1 MINNMQIIVYM
12 TLQMALKFPGNT
24 MILNSQLM
32 EVATLDMIDTS
43 FIDEIIYREQLSEP
57 TSFNIKFY
65 QCGFESMLLIEN
77 IGSIIWFLWFKC
89 LLVVISLVLW
99 PAKFI

>member
-43 FIDEIIYREQLSEP
+43 FIDEIFYEEQLSEP

-65 QCGFESMLLIEN
+65 
-77 IGSIIWFLWFKC
+77 
-89 LLVVISLVLW
+89 
-99 PAKFI
+99 

>member
-43 FIDEIIYREQLSEP
+43 FIDEIIYREQLPEP

-65 QCGFESMLLIEN
+65 
-77 IGSIIWFLWFKC
+77 
-89 LLVVISLVLW
+89 
-99 PAKFI
+99 